1 MAEGG
6 PNDALLLALS
16 DAYRARVH
24 RHGRRAAH
32 GFVWIRDKNHVWSP
46 TNSTPNRAKVAK
58 HDVWLERAYND
69 HKRYTKG
76 IIMARFV
83 VTIPDDFLE
92 EVDARAEAEHRSRSE
107 LVREALR
114 GYLRSGGRKGDI
126 SDRPEVK
133 RALRIQEETR
143 RALEGS
149 GYSGSEAVRRMRDRI
164 Y

>member
-1 MAEGG
+1 
-6 PNDALLLALS
+6 
-16 DAYRARVH
+16 
-24 RHGRRAAH
+24 
-32 GFVWIRDKNHVWSP
+32 
-46 TNSTPNRAKVAK
+46 
-58 HDVWLERAYND
+58 
-69 HKRYTKG
+69 
-76 IIMARFV
+76 MARFV
-83 VTIPDDFLE
+83 VTMPDDFLE

-114 GYLRSGGRKGDI
+114 GYLRSGGHKGDI

-149 GYSGSEAVRRMRDRI
+149 GYSGLEAVRKMRDRI